1 MNGKEKC
8 RILREIRKQIA
19 LENDIRLVTEECT
32 FKGECRGTCP
42 KCESEVRYLE
52 QQLEKRRSLNKKI
65 ALAGISAGLTLTMA
79 GCAVI
84 ESIFDPDVIT
94 GIVPAPTEEVM
105 LMGDV
110 AFEEPIDGEIEPFDG
125 IDEPTE
131 E

>member
-52 QQLEKRRSLNKKI
+52 QQLEKSHDEQERLVQEKAAAAETLQKMI
-65 ALAGISAGLTLTMA
+65 AERDTLTKQLDA
-79 GCAVI
+79 AVQAAQQAQLQ
-84 ESIFDPDVIT
+84 V
-94 GIVPAPTEEVM
+94 
-105 LMGDV
+105 LHQHL
-110 AFEEPIDGEIEPFDG
+110 
-125 IDEPTE
+125 
-131 E
+131 